1 LLIDTQEEPMTT
13 TDPRT
18 GGDPTP
24 GVDPASAT
32 GVSGDERRRSYA
44 WDDPRALAE
53 AARSMDGLAFLRA
66 MGDGTLPPPPIMATT
81 GAALGSVEPGEVVF
95 TLEPAEFHYN
105 PIGSVHGGIYATL
118 LDSACGCAVQ
128 STLPAGTGY
137 TSLDLSVRF
146 LRGITVDTGPVR
158 CAGRVVQAGRRTA
171 LAHAEITDG
180 SGRLLA
186 EASSSCLLLCP

>member
-1 LLIDTQEEPMTT
+1 MTT

-18 GGDPTP
+18 GSGPTP
-24 GVDPASAT
+24 GPGSGPAPAPTAGGT
-32 GVSGDERRRSYA
+32 GAVRERSYA
-44 WDDPRALAE
+44 WEDPRALAE
-53 AARSMDGLAFLRA
+53 AARTMDGLSFLRA

-81 GAALGSVEPGEVVF
+81 GSALESVEPGEVVF

-146 LRGITVDTGPVR
+146 LRGITVDTGRVR

-171 LAHAEITDG
+171 LAHAEITDAD
-180 SGRLLA
+180 GRLLA
-186 EASSSCLLLCP
+186 EASSSCLLLRP